1 MQAQQQNNKFYL
13 WIEGKKVF
21 LSADYCM
28 RWTETSDG
36 HSYPILYYKG
46 KRVVKNWTIDLFFNS
61 PEDEFG
67 GNANTN

>member
-1 MQAQQQNNKFYL
+1 MQMYPNNKFNL

-21 LSADYCM
+21 LSADYSM
-28 RWTETSDG
+28 RWTETSDA
-36 HSYPILYYKG
+36 HSYPVLYYKG
-46 KRVVKNWTIDLFFNS
+46 KRVVKNWTIDLLFNS